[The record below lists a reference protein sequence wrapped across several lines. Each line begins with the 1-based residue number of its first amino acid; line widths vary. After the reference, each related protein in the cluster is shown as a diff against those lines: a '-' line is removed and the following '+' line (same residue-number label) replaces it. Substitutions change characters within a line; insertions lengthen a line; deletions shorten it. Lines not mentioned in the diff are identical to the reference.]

1 MGWTMR
7 VQIPAEAT
15 YFSLLQNVSTGS
27 GAHPTSYPIGTV
39 VISREVKRLDGDV
52 DFSLPRSAQ
61 VKNCVAVP
69 LFPLFA
75 FLVWTGKTL
84 PSCLFT

>member
-1 MGWTMR
+1 M
-7 VQIPAEAT
+7 QIPAEAT

-27 GAHPTSYPIGTV
+27 ATHPTSYPVGTV
-39 VISREVKRLDGDV
+39 VISREVKRLEGDV
-52 DFSLPRSAQ
+52 DLSLPRSAK
-61 VKNCVAVP
+61 VKNGVAVP

-84 PSCLFT
+84 PFCLFT